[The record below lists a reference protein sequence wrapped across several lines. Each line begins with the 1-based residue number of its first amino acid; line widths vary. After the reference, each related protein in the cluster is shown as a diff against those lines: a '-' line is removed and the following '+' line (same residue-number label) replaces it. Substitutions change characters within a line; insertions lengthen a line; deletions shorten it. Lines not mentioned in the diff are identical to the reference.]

1 MRAATQL
8 ATPAA
13 RDAWLRAWALLHAPH
28 SRPSVTHRPQ
38 CRLRWQRIV
47 LRSAC
52 AWAAHSAPF
61 LTRTTALFFTPEL
74 LAPLLHG
81 VGLHVDQMRYDRR
94 LAVNRAT
101 QERMYRVWLVA
112 VLRKPAEIDTPLP
125 RLSHDASHLQP
136 VPQPA
141 RAWRPWL
148 RVAVAAVVA
157 AALMRRLQASPGLAR
172 LLKRAIAS

>member
-1 MRAATQL
+1 MCRAGGGDTTRDPGFGL
-8 ATPAA
+8 CSTHPAGA
-13 RDAWLRAWALLHAPH
+13 ALPL
-28 SRPSVTHRPQ
+28 RPQ
-38 CRLRWQRIV
+38 WQRLV
-47 LRSAC
+47 LWPAC
-52 AWAAHSAPF
+52 VEVAHSAPF
-61 LTRTTALFFTPEL
+61 NTRTTALFFTPEL
-74 LAPLLHG
+74 LAPLLHD
-81 VGLHVDQMRYDRR
+81 VGLHVDSMRYDRR

-112 VLRKPAEIDTPLP
+112 VLHKPAETDTPLP

-157 AALMRRLQASPGLAR
+157 AALMRRLQASPGLSR
-172 LLKRAIAS
+172 LLKRAIAR

>member
-1 MRAATQL
+1 MRAVATQL
-8 ATPAA
+8 ATPAIGPGLCSTHPA
-13 RDAWLRAWALLHAPH
+13 GAALPLW
-28 SRPSVTHRPQ
+28 PQ
-38 CRLRWQRIV
+38 WQPWCCGLV
-47 LRSAC
+47 LRPAG
-52 AWAAHSAPF
+52 AEVAHSAPF
-61 LTRTTALFFTPEL
+61 NTRTTALFFTPEL
-74 LAPLLHG
+74 LAPLLHD
-81 VGLHVDQMRYDRR
+81 VGLHVDSMRYDRR

-112 VLRKPAEIDTPLP
+112 VLRKPAETDTPLP
-125 RLSHDASHLQP
+125 RLSHDASLLQP

-157 AALMRRLQASPGLAR
+157 AALMRRLQASPGLSR

>member
-1 MRAATQL
+1 MHVATQL

-13 RDAWLRAWALLHAPH
+13 RDARLRAWALLHAPRR
-28 SRPSVTHRPQ
+28 SPSAPQPLRPQ
-38 CRLRWQRIV
+38 WQRIM
-47 LRSAC
+47 LRPAC
-52 AWAAHSAPF
+52 AEVADSARF
-61 LTRTTALFFTPEL
+61 NTRTTALFFTPEL
-74 LAPLLHG
+74 LSPLLHL
-81 VGLHVDQMRYDRR
+81 VGLSVEQMRYDRR

-112 VLRKPAEIDTPLP
+112 VLRKPAETDAPLP

-136 VPQPA
+136 SPRPA

-157 AALMRRLQASPGLAR
+157 AALMRRLQASPGLSR